1 MNITRKSLTD
11 YLEYMVGPDA
21 DSAWTQEESELIAEV
36 LGKDDVVTCLAEITK
51 EGLHSDPID
60 HLIKLIVFG
69 FQCGREFESRQIVK
83 AMRNGGENEA

>member
-36 LGKDDVVTCLAEITK
+36 LGKDEVVTCLAESTK
-51 EGLHSDPID
+51 EELHNDPIC

-69 FQCGREFESRQIVK
+69 FQCGREFENR
-83 AMRNGGENEA
+83 RTLENVNE

>member
-51 EGLHSDPID
+51 EELHSDPIY

-69 FQCGREFESRQIVK
+69 FQCGREFESRR
-83 AMRNGGENEA
+83 MLESGNE